1 MGKKWAAASQKPQK
15 CVFCGTPHKAC
26 VEHVPSP
33 SPPPRERVGTRWH
46 RDTEMSLQKKS
57 LWWGAALG
65 AQIPPGAAAGKVPVW
80 FLPWVR
86 R

>member
-1 MGKKWAAASQKPQK
+1 MGCSQPKTPKMCVLRNAPQSMR
-15 CVFCGTPHKAC
+15 GAC
-26 VEHVPSP
+26 PVPV
-33 SPPPRERVGTRWH
+33 PPPGERVGTRWH